1 MSIFVIKWSLPICS
15 EFIIIKVNMFKLGI
29 TAICAAA
36 LIGEADARRRRR
48 RRRGGGG
55 GGNLNIS
62 YAHAYSPAAD
72 ANDTQFGGVLLK
84 ENLNSTSGTVR
95 VLGKFSGLTD
105 TSYTLGIKQTADL
118 AYTQLGTKSFAASTR
133 KPNNTTNRGGVFD
146 SATGPLTNLVGQ
158 EICLLG
164 STGAS
169 TGTCGTVTSGKNETL
184 SLLKLIFCGENPT
197 NTKCTATPAPT
208 PDPLGPVAG
217 NLTSSPAGLGRGGRG
232 GGRGRGRVRGRGR
245 GLHQRREQMRE
256 RRHQRQE
263 RRHERRHEMFDQN

>member
-1 MSIFVIKWSLPICS
+1 MSIFVVTKWGWPICS
-15 EFIIIKVNMFKLGI
+15 EIIIIKVNMFKLGI

-36 LIGEADARRRRR
+36 LFGEAEARRRR
-48 RRRGGGG
+48 RRRGGRGG
-55 GGNLNIS
+55 GGNLNVS
-62 YAHAYSPAAD
+62 YAHAYSEAAD
-72 ANDTQFGGVLLK
+72 AADTQFGGVLLK
-84 ENLNSTSGTVR
+84 ENLNSTSGTVK
-95 VLGKFSGLTD
+95 VIGKFSGLTD
-105 TSYTLGIKQTADL
+105 TSYTLGIKQAADL

-133 KPNNTTNRGGVFD
+133 KPNNTTSRGGVFD
-146 SATGPLTNLVGQ
+146 SATGTLTNFVGQ

-169 TGTCGTVTSGKNETL
+169 TTTCGTVVAGKNATT
-184 SLLKLIFCGENPT
+184 SLRKLIFCGENPT
-197 NTKCTATPAPT
+197 NAKCTATPAPT

-232 GGRGRGRVRGRGR
+232 RGGRGRGRGRGR

-263 RRHERRHEMFDQN
+263 RRQERRHEMFDQN